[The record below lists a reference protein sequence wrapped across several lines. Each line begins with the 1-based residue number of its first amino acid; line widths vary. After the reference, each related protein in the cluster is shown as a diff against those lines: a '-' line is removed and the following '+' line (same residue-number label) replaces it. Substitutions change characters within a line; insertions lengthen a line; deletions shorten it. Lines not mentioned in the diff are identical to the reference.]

1 MNAALLQQHLSG
13 NSDALFRILETLEFQ
28 HINLNNAKTQFRFS
42 RLEDSNPTS
51 MMLDVNTLRYY
62 CFSTNGKG
70 NLFTLI
76 MDRIHCTFPQSLQF
90 VANILDLDTSDF
102 NVQVTYPFHGFY
114 RKLLPDRDDDF
125 TLPTIPETTLDPYLG
140 KYNTMFFQDGID
152 YKTQELFQV
161 GYDEESSRI
170 TIPERDFNGN
180 LVGIMG
186 RRQSIGEAYHITSDE
201 ALTWDEIA
209 VEIGAAV
216 GVKPKLVH
224 ISSDQI
230 IRFMP
235 DQEGNLLGDKATGA
249 LMDNSKIKRAV
260 PDFVCTTSFAQGVRQ
275 SVAYFRAHP
284 EIQTIDEAW
293 NKAIDA
299 LVEADAKFHP

>member
-125 TLPTIPETTLDPYLG
+125 TLPTIPENTLDPYLG
-140 KYNTMFFQDGID
+140 KFNTMFFQDGM
-152 YKTQELFQV
+152 TPT
-161 GYDEESSRI
+161 ESSSRKPPLRKILSTKTAFI
-170 TIPERDFNGN
+170 T
-180 LVGIMG
+180 L
-186 RRQSIGEAYHITSDE
+186 T
-201 ALTWDEIA
+201 AL
-209 VEIGAAV
+209 
-216 GVKPKLVH
+216 
-224 ISSDQI
+224 I
-230 IRFMP
+230 IRLP
-235 DQEGNLLGDKATGA
+235 SLLLRTFQLPA
-249 LMDNSKIKRAV
+249 S
-260 PDFVCTTSFAQGVRQ
+260 
-275 SVAYFRAHP
+275 
-284 EIQTIDEAW
+284 
-293 NKAIDA
+293 
-299 LVEADAKFHP
+299 

>member
-1 MNAALLQQHLSG
+1 M
-13 NSDALFRILETLEFQ
+13 
-28 HINLNNAKTQFRFS
+28 
-42 RLEDSNPTS
+42 
-51 MMLDVNTLRYY
+51 
-62 CFSTNGKG
+62 
-70 NLFTLI
+70 
-76 MDRIHCTFPQSLQF
+76 
-90 VANILDLDTSDF
+90 
-102 NVQVTYPFHGFY
+102 
-114 RKLLPDRDDDF
+114 
-125 TLPTIPETTLDPYLG
+125 
-140 KYNTMFFQDGID
+140 
-152 YKTQELFQV
+152 
-161 GYDEESSRI
+161 
-170 TIPERDFNGN
+170 
-180 LVGIMG
+180 
-186 RRQSIGEAYHITSDE
+186 
-201 ALTWDEIA
+201 
-209 VEIGAAV
+209 
-216 GVKPKLVH
+216 KPKLVH

>member
-1 MNAALLQQHLSG
+1 MLDGKPVVVHGDGTSLWSMTH
-13 NSDALFRILETLEFQ
+13 NSDF
-28 HINLNNAKTQFRFS
+28 AK
-42 RLEDSNPTS
+42 
-51 MMLDVNTLRYY
+51 
-62 CFSTNGKG
+62 
-70 NLFTLI
+70 
-76 MDRIHCTFPQSLQF
+76 
-90 VANILDLDTSDF
+90 
-102 NVQVTYPFHGFY
+102 GF
-114 RKLLPDRDDDF
+114 
-125 TLPTIPETTLDPYLG
+125 
-140 KYNTMFFQDGID
+140 
-152 YKTQELFQV
+152 
-161 GYDEESSRI
+161 
-170 TIPERDFNGN
+170 
-180 LVGIMG
+180 VGIMG

-209 VEIGAAV
+209 IEIGAAV